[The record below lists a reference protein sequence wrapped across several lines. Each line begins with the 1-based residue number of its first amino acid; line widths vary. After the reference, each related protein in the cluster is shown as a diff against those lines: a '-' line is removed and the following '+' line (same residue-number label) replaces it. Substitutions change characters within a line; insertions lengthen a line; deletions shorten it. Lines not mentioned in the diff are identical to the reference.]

1 VRLHVVSDLHVEFA
15 AFELPRV
22 DAEVVVLAGDVG
34 QGTTGIRLAR
44 RWSGG
49 RTVLFVAGNHEYYGH
64 ALPALTDR
72 MRAEAA
78 GSTVQ
83 VLENDELVLDGVRFL
98 GCTLWSDFM
107 AAGPA
112 ELERSMDVCG
122 HMINDYE
129 VITWSEEGRTL
140 RPEDTRALHAAS
152 RQWLAE
158 RLAMS
163 HDGPTVVITHHAPL
177 VRERPASVV
186 HQALVGAFASDLS
199 SLMEGDCVDLWIYGH
214 LHRAADLDVAGTHVV
229 CNPRGYPHE
238 PVEAFDPGLVLEIG

>member
-15 AFELPRV
+15 AFELPTV
-22 DAEVVVLAGDVG
+22 DADVVVLAGDVG
-34 QGTTGIRLAR
+34 HGTTGIRLAR
-44 RWSGG
+44 GWAGG
-49 RTVLFVAGNHEYYGH
+49 RTVLFVAGNHEYYRH
-64 ALPALTDR
+64 SLPALTDR

-83 VLENDELVLDGVRFL
+83 VLENDEVVLAGVRFL

-107 AAGPA
+107 AAG
-112 ELERSMDVCG
+112 EDEVGRSMEVCG
-122 HMINDYE
+122 RLINDYE

-158 RLAMS
+158 RLAAP

-177 VRERPASVV
+177 LPERPVSPV

-199 SLMEGDCVDLWIYGH
+199 SLMDGDRVDVWIYGH
-214 LHRAADLDVAGTHVV
+214 LHRVADLDVAGTHLV

-238 PVEAFDPGLVLEIG
+238 PVEAFDPTLVLEVG